1 MVVLL
6 LLQVLLLSNVVTSDA
21 ADPVVTSDAADPV
34 VKTRIR
40 LGNVLGS
47 VKEYNGKKFSSFAG
61 IRYAKPPIKK
71 LRFLP
76 PEPLEEPW
84 INDWVNFSTLL
95 HHKSSIKIL

>member
-1 MVVLL
+1 MKVVLL

-21 ADPVVTSDAADPV
+21 ADPVV
-34 VKTRIR
+34 KTRIR

-47 VKEYNGKKFSSFAG
+47 VNEYNGKKFSSFAG